1 MDRLTSDK
9 DVKDMGMVEL
19 AYNSCYANDGKA
31 RYRDFDTDIDA
42 RQFAME
48 LLERYADIPNEF
60 TCDDDFD
67 EQMIEYMSYG
77 IENPEGLIA
86 LFYRNLWA
94 MADLRG
100 RLKRYEDAEE
110 QKRLLKLPCAVGD
123 TVYAIDEG
131 MVVSMKVLEVNIGSL
146 KTGDFIA
153 QITCDTGN
161 GKVSF
166 SSWDFGKV
174 VFFSREQAEQA
185 WKEMN
190 EEVGKDADQGT
201 GAETREYP

>member
-60 TCDDDFD
+60 ACDDDFD

-110 QKRLLKLPCAVGD
+110 QKRLLMLPCVVGD
-123 TVYAIDEG
+123 TVYAIDKG
-131 MVVSMKVLEVNIGSL
+131 MVVSMTVSGIEMLSL
-146 KTGDFIA
+146 KTGDFVMG
-153 QITCDTGN
+153 ITGDTGN
-161 GKVSF
+161 GKAVF
-166 SSWDFGKV
+166 SNWDFGEG
-174 VFFSREQAEQA
+174 VFFTREQAEQTL
-185 WKEMN
+185 KEMD
-190 EEVGKDADQGT
+190 EEV
-201 GAETREYP
+201 ES

>member
-19 AYNSCYANDGKA
+19 AYNSCYAKDGKA

-77 IENPEGLIA
+77 IEDPEGLIA

-100 RLKRYEDAEE
+100 RLKRYEDAEG
-110 QKRLLKLPCAVGD
+110 QKRLLMLPCVVGD
-123 TVYAIDEG
+123 TVYAIDKG
-131 MVVSMKVLEVNIGSL
+131 MVVSMTVSGIEMLSL
-146 KTGDFIA
+146 KTGDFVMG
-153 QITCDTGN
+153 ITCDTGN
-161 GKVSF
+161 GKAVF
-166 SSWDFGKV
+166 SNWDFGEG
-174 VFFSREQAEQA
+174 VFFSEEQAEKA
-185 WKEMN
+185 LKEGAG
-190 EEVGKDADQGT
+190 EVGSGF
-201 GAETREYP
+201 

>member
-1 MDRLTSDK
+1 MIPISMQGSL
-9 DVKDMGMVEL
+9 
-19 AYNSCYANDGKA
+19 
-31 RYRDFDTDIDA
+31 
-42 RQFAME
+42 QFS
-48 LLERYADIPNEF
+48 NEF
-60 TCDDDFD
+60 KCDDDFD
-67 EQMIEYMSYG
+67 EAMIGYMSYG
-77 IENPEGLIA
+77 IENIEGLIA
-86 LFYRNLWA
+86 VFYRNLCA

-185 WKEMN
+185 LKNGRGDGRRGFRW
-190 EEVGKDADQGT
+190 T
-201 GAETREYP
+201 

>member
-1 MDRLTSDK
+1 MHRLTSDK

-60 TCDDDFD
+60 TCDDDFN

-110 QKRLLKLPCAVGD
+110 QKRLLMLPCVVGD
-123 TVYAIDEG
+123 TVYAIDKG
-131 MVVSMKVLEVNIGSL
+131 MVVSMTVSGIEMLSL
-146 KTGDFIA
+146 KTGDFVMG
-153 QITCDTGN
+153 ITGDTGN
-161 GKVSF
+161 GKAVF
-166 SSWDFGKV
+166 SNWDFGEG
-174 VFFSREQAEQA
+174 VFFTREQAEQTL
-185 WKEMN
+185 KEMD
-190 EEVGKDADQGT
+190 EVV
-201 GAETREYP
+201 ES

>member
-9 DVKDMGMVEL
+9 DVKDMGMFEL

-60 TCDDDFD
+60 ACDDDFD

-100 RLKRYEDAEE
+100 RLKRYEDAEG
-110 QKRLLKLPCAVGD
+110 QKRLLMLPCVVGD
-123 TVYAIDEG
+123 TVYAIDKG
-131 MVVSMKVLEVNIGSL
+131 MVVSMTVSGIEMLSL
-146 KTGDFIA
+146 KTGDFVMG
-153 QITCDTGN
+153 ITGDTGN
-161 GKVSF
+161 GKAVF
-166 SSWDFGKV
+166 SNWDFGEG
-174 VFFSREQAEQA
+174 VFFTREQAEQTL
-185 WKEMN
+185 KEMD
-190 EEVGKDADQGT
+190 EEV
-201 GAETREYP
+201 ES

>member
-19 AYNSCYANDGKA
+19 AYNSCYAKDGKA
-31 RYRDFDTDIDA
+31 RYRDYDIDIDA
-42 RQFAME
+42 RQLAIE

-67 EQMIEYMSYG
+67 DRIIDYMSYG
-77 IENPEGLIA
+77 MENPEGLIA

-94 MADLRG
+94 MADLRE

-123 TVYAIDEG
+123 TVYVKIASYCDSEYAEAEVRDFTHFTSCG
-131 MVVSMKVLEVNIGSL
+131 FCVVVTSEKFNKCNIP
-146 KTGDFIA
+146 
-153 QITCDTGN
+153 
-161 GKVSF
+161 F
-166 SSWDFGKV
+166 SEFGKTI
-174 VFFSREQAEQA
+174 FPTRKQAEKA
-185 WKEMN
+185 LKEM
-190 EEVGKDADQGT
+190 T
-201 GAETREYP
+201 GEAGQ

>member
-1 MDRLTSDK
+1 MHRLTSDK

-110 QKRLLKLPCAVGD
+110 QKRLLMLPCVVGD
-123 TVYAIDEG
+123 TVYAIDKG
-131 MVVSMKVLEVNIGSL
+131 MVVSMTVSGIEMLSL
-146 KTGDFIA
+146 TTGDFVMG
-153 QITCDTGN
+153 ITGDTGN
-161 GKVSF
+161 GKAVF
-166 SSWDFGKV
+166 SNWDFGEG
-174 VFFSREQAEQA
+174 VFFSEEQAEKALKEGA
-185 WKEMN
+185 W
-190 EEVGKDADQGT
+190 EVGSGF
-201 GAETREYP
+201 

>member
-60 TCDDDFD
+60 ACDDDFD

-77 IENPEGLIA
+77 IEDPEGLIA

-110 QKRLLKLPCAVGD
+110 QKRLLMLPCVVGD
-123 TVYAIDEG
+123 TVYAIDKG
-131 MVVSMKVLEVNIGSL
+131 MVVSMTVSGIEMLSL
-146 KTGDFIA
+146 KTGDFVMG
-153 QITCDTGN
+153 ITCDTGN
-161 GKVSF
+161 GKAVF
-166 SSWDFGKV
+166 SNWDFGEG
-174 VFFSREQAEQA
+174 VFFTREQAEQTL
-185 WKEMN
+185 KEMD
-190 EEVGKDADQGT
+190 EEV
-201 GAETREYP
+201 ES